1 MDCNCADRLNNSPLH
16 AWQGHASWRVLA
28 TDFEY
33 GCEFLQTWAT
43 WQSDRQSDPKRSA
56 QLHYTAVLRQPLDA
70 QTVLTHAPA
79 ALQPQ
84 AQALAQR
91 LYGLLPGVHRL
102 SFEQGHVLL
111 TLWVGDAHSLLRQ
124 QTSTADAVLLH
135 PAFDADAHNVKALAR
150 HCQRGTVLQIGS
162 DDRAKLSDALR
173 HSLTTAGFV
182 FTDAPSAPEGG
193 TVTLPHWAHYAPR
206 WEPRQRA
213 GGITPVAQAGT
224 ALVVGAGLAG
234 SAVAHSLALRGW
246 QVTVLGAGGTPSD
259 GASGL
264 PAGLFC
270 PHVSPDDSVLSR
282 LSRSGVR
289 MTLQRLRDVCQEG
302 TDWAPSGVLEHCTD
316 GGTGLPASWATGP
329 GAQWSHAPSAE
340 QLHTAGLPADT
351 VACWHAQ
358 AGWVRPAQLVQAQLQ
373 HPRIQFIGHAQVARL
388 HTCADGRWEALDAD
402 GQVLAQ
408 ADLAVL
414 ACGPATPALLPA
426 GTPWQFQALRGQITW
441 GWHTPS
447 NAAALPPFPVNGN
460 GNLVPHVPCQDGQMW
475 VMGSTFERDV
485 DTMPISPEDQIAAH
499 AVNLHKLATLLPA
512 TAAPLTPWFTPG
524 DERCQPTWGRVRVA
538 SHDRLP
544 IAGPVGN
551 ATPGLWTCTA
561 MGARG
566 LTLSVLCGELI
577 AAQLH
582 GEPLPLDAKLAQH
595 LGTERLA
602 RQGAKAAEVA
612 PLPAQ

>member
-1 MDCNCADRLNNSPLH
+1 MDCNCADRLTNSPLH
-16 AWQGHASWRVLA
+16 AWQGQSRWRMLA
-28 TDFEY
+28 TDF
-33 GCEFLQTWAT
+33 GNGSAFLQTWAT
-43 WQSDRQSDPKRSA
+43 WQADAQRSK
-56 QLHYTAVLRQPLDA
+56 QLHFTAVLPQPLDG
-70 QTVLTHAPA
+70 QMVLAHAPT

-84 AQALAQR
+84 AQALAQQ
-91 LYGLLPGVHRL
+91 LVGLLPGVHRL
-102 SFEQGHVLL
+102 SFDQGQVLL
-111 TLWVGDAHSLLRQ
+111 TLWVGDLQTLLRQ
-124 QTSTADAVLLH
+124 QASTADAVLLH
-135 PAFDADAHNVKALAR
+135 AALDADAHNVKALAR

-162 DDRAKLSDALR
+162 GAKTTPSDALR

-182 FTDAPSAPEGG
+182 FTDTAIAGATAAQPSI
-193 TVTLPHWAHYAPR
+193 AHYAPR

-213 GGITPVAQAGT
+213 GGITPLAHAGT

-234 SAVAHSLALRGW
+234 AAVAHSLALRGW
-246 QVTVLGAGGTPSD
+246 QVTVLGADDTPAD

-282 LSRSGVR
+282 LSRNGVR
-289 MTLQRLRDVCQEG
+289 MTLQRLRDVCREG
-302 TDWAPSGVLEHCTD
+302 QDWGSSGVLEHCTD
-316 GGTGLPASWATGP
+316 GGTGLPASWAAGP

-340 QLHTAGLPADT
+340 QLHAAGLPADT

-358 AGWVRPAQLVQAQLQ
+358 AGWVRPAQLVQAQLN
-373 HPRIQFIGHAQVARL
+373 HPQIQFIGNSSVAQVQAIPQ
-388 HTCADGRWEALDAD
+388 GGWQALDAHS
-402 GQVLAQ
+402 QVLAQ

-414 ACGPATPALLPA
+414 ACGPATPALLPT
-426 GTPWQFQALRGQITW
+426 GTQWQLQALRGQITW
-441 GWHTPS
+441 GWHTPA

-460 GNLVPHVPCQDGQMW
+460 GNLVTHVPFQEGQMW

-499 AVNLHKLATLLPA
+499 AVNLNKLATLLPA
-512 TAAPLTPWFTPG
+512 SAAPLAPWFTPG
-524 DERCQPTWGRVRVA
+524 DERCQPTWGRVRIA

-544 IAGPVGN
+544 IAGPVN
-551 ATPGLWTCTA
+551 PATPTLWACTA

-582 GEPLPLDAKLAQH
+582 GEPMPLDAKLAQH

-602 RQGAKAAEVA
+602 RQAGKAVEAA
-612 PLPAQ
+612 PLPDH